1 MLLAVSLPFLIKA
14 GRRSTLCKK
23 TAYRL
28 FYFNFSYLDQL
39 IIFGPPGVGKG
50 TQAELISSSLN
61 LFHLSTGEV
70 LRKAVSDGTELGK
83 KAKEIMDRGALVP
96 DDVMIGIVKEALT
109 KNKSGNGFILDGF
122 PRTIAQAESLSDI
135 FKELGYNN
143 VKVINLIA
151 GTEELV
157 KRLLKRGRSDDTE
170 ATIRHRLKVYYDSTE
185 PVKDYYDNLGCVIDI
200 NGEGSKNEIFGYITK
215 AMSV

>member
-1 MLLAVSLPFLIKA
+1 M
-14 GRRSTLCKK
+14 
-23 TAYRL
+23 
-28 FYFNFSYLDQL
+28 DQL

-50 TQAELISSSLN
+50 TQAELLSTSLN

-70 LRKAVSDGTELGK
+70 LRKAVTEGTDLGN
-83 KAKEIMDRGALVP
+83 KAKAIMESGSLVP

-109 KNKSGNGFILDGF
+109 TNKNQNGFILDGF
-122 PRTIAQAESLSDI
+122 PRTIAQAESLSNI
-135 FKELGYNN
+135 FKDLKYEN

-170 ATIRHRLKVYYDSTE
+170 ETIRQRLKIYYDATE
-185 PVKDYYDNLGCVIDI
+185 PVKDYYDKQGNVIDI
-200 NGEGSKNEIFGYITK
+200 KGEGSKDEIFGYITK
-215 AMSV
+215 ALSV